1 MKPRHAAAL
10 ALVGWYLMVPPTAA
24 VTRHGVK
31 QRVVFDT
38 HQQCYE
44 YKRNLIVACQK
55 AHRPI
60 SSFAS
65 MKCVQFEDRQAN

>member
-1 MKPRHAAAL
+1 MNLRHAAAL
-10 ALVGWYLMVPPTAA
+10 ALVGWYLMVPSSVA

-38 HQQCYE
+38 RQQCHD
-44 YKRNLIVACQK
+44 YKRNLIVAFQN